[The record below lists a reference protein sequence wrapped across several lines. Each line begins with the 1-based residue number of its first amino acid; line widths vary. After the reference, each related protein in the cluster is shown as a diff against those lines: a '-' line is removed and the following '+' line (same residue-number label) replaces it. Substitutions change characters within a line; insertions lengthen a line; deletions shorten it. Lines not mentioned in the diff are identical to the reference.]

1 MGRSIA
7 IVLAVWAAV
16 YLPGLGSPEIKGEEG
31 RRILPAVTMLD
42 AGNAARGGR
51 ELFRSYVV
59 PMIGSEPYLRKPPL
73 VNWLVAGS
81 FRLFGVRDEWTA
93 RLPSAL
99 CVLLVA
105 LAFVTVAREVLGRG
119 ALWAA
124 FAWLLNFGILEKG
137 RLIEIEALYVSLFG
151 LALIC
156 WLAFWQERR
165 SPWLTWLIPAI
176 FLGAGLLAKGPVHL
190 LFFYSVVAAV
200 LWRDR
205 QLRALA
211 HPAHFVGLI
220 IMLGIFAAWALPYLE
235 MLRDTRVAGVW
246 SRQFSGRVAGEDF
259 QLNNW
264 LLNIPRAIAYFLP
277 WTALLPFV
285 RVNLLSDQRER
296 ALAKGVLW
304 GTAVSFLVVNL
315 LPGDLPRYSMPALVP
330 ACWLVG
336 VAVKA
341 NAFAWRL
348 RLGRWGMDFSS
359 RLVWR
364 VVGATAVA
372 AAIGFPVASCTVLKH
387 REKVRNIARQIET
400 AIPANAQIYAVNP
413 DYQPFLFYL
422 QRKVIYA
429 SSLAQVPLDAEY
441 VLVRAKLEREIEE
454 SPRWAPRHATPATR
468 VTDYRKVTVVLLHIV
483 DPG

>member
-7 IVLAVWAAV
+7 IVLVVWAAV
-16 YLPGLGSPEIKGEEG
+16 YLPGLGLPEIKGEEG

-42 AGNAARGGR
+42 TGNAAHDAR

-81 FRLFGVRDEWTA
+81 FKLFGARDEWTA

-105 LAFVTVAREVLGRG
+105 LAFVTVARGALGRG

-205 QLRALA
+205 QLRALT
-211 HPAHFVGLI
+211 HPAHFIGLI
-220 IMLGIFAAWALPYLE
+220 LMLGIFAAWALPYLE

-259 QLNNW
+259 QLNHW
-264 LLNIPRAIAYFLP
+264 LLNSPRAVAYFLP
-277 WTALLPFV
+277 WAALLPFV

-296 ALAKGVLW
+296 ALAKGVVW
-304 GTAVSFLVVNL
+304 GTAIPFLVVNL

-336 VAVKA
+336 VAVNA
-341 NAFAWRL
+341 NAFAWRV
-348 RLGRWGMDFSS
+348 RLGRWGMDFS
-359 RLVWR
+359 
-364 VVGATAVA
+364 
-372 AAIGFPVASCTVLKH
+372 
-387 REKVRNIARQIET
+387 
-400 AIPANAQIYAVNP
+400 
-413 DYQPFLFYL
+413 
-422 QRKVIYA
+422 
-429 SSLAQVPLDAEY
+429 
-441 VLVRAKLEREIEE
+441 
-454 SPRWAPRHATPATR
+454 
-468 VTDYRKVTVVLLHIV
+468 
-483 DPG
+483 